1 MYAYNIKSYMIV
13 KKAMHRLS
21 RLRQK
26 IYQAR
31 QIRGKYIEGLL
42 HPKPMI
48 IGSLYEVYKTCSK
61 PNCSCRKGERHGPF
75 PALSISIAGKRR
87 IKMVRKEDL
96 PVVKEKAMAYQSFQ
110 QGLARVRKLNKEI
123 DTLLEEMKVEY
134 LEQYE

>member
-1 MYAYNIKSYMIV
+1 MRD

-21 RLRQK
+21 QLRQK

-48 IGSLYEVYKTCSK
+48 IGSLYEVYKTCTK
-61 PNCSCRKGERHGPF
+61 PNCSCRKGRRHGPF

-87 IKMVRKEDL
+87 LKMVRKEDL
-96 PVVKEKAMAYQSFQ
+96 PVVREKASAYQSFQ

-123 DTLLEEMKVEY
+123 DVWLEEVKAESM
-134 LEQYE
+134 EQYE